1 MNKIGIL
8 KSKIE
13 NSLTKAYGK
22 DTFKPMMKNFKEKVL
37 NKKSLAEA
45 FYIYNQL
52 STPKG
57 MDMEIAPDYILES
70 FNELQNIIKKNQKDI
85 QELSDWVDTLLGE
98 STDEYS
104 NIDNV
109 LYNKGMKN
117 LETVL
122 ESKKEI
128 KKLITSPK
136 IEKQISESTNIPLSS
151 MLKIATNTFN
161 KEYGNISESEK
172 MELQSL
178 LSLSKKEIETEMTS
192 LRESVIKKLKNT
204 SNSEDMELSDK
215 VQQTIQKIKESPND
229 LVNLYKLKQLNEGL

>member
-13 NSLTKAYGK
+13 NSLTKSYGK
-22 DTFKPMMKNFKEKVL
+22 DTFKSTMKNFKEKVL
-37 NKKSLAEA
+37 NKKYLVEA

-57 MDMEIAPDYILES
+57 MDMDIASDYILES
-70 FNELQNIIKKNQKDI
+70 FNELQNIIEKNQKDI

-98 STDEYS
+98 ATDEYA
-104 NIDNV
+104 NIDKV

-136 IEKQISESTNIPLSS
+136 IQKQVFESTNIPLSS

-161 KEYGNISESEK
+161 KEYGNISKSEK
-172 MELQSL
+172 MELKSL
-178 LSLSKKEIETEMTS
+178 FSLSKKEIETEMTS
-192 LRESVIKKLKNT
+192 LRESVIGKLENT
-204 SNSEDMELSDK
+204 ANSEDMEISDK
-215 VQQTIQKIKESPND
+215 VKQTIQKIKESPND

>member
-13 NSLTKAYGK
+13 NSLTKSYGK
-22 DTFKPMMKNFKEKVL
+22 DTFKSTMKNFKEKVL
-37 NKKSLAEA
+37 NKKYLVEA

-57 MDMEIAPDYILES
+57 MDMDIASDYILES
-70 FNELQNIIKKNQKDI
+70 FNELQNIIEKNQKDI

-98 STDEYS
+98 ANDEYA
-104 NIDNV
+104 NIDKV

-136 IEKQISESTNIPLSS
+136 IQKQVFESTNIPLSS

-172 MELQSL
+172 MELKSL
-178 LSLSKKEIETEMTS
+178 FSLNKKEIETEMTS
-192 LRESVIKKLKNT
+192 LRESVIEKLENT
-204 SNSEDMELSDK
+204 TNSEDMEISDK
-215 VQQTIQKIKESPND
+215 VKQTIQKIKESPND